1 MRFSTI
7 ALLSMVSGVFAGN
20 CGPDNGNQKCA
31 QNECCKNFPPTTID
45 RVQISAFMKTM
56 SIHLIPFCRQP
67 IWMVWHYR

>member
-31 QNECCKNFPPTTID
+31 QNECCK
-45 RVQISAFMKTM
+45 
-56 SIHLIPFCRQP
+56 
-67 IWMVWHYR
+67 